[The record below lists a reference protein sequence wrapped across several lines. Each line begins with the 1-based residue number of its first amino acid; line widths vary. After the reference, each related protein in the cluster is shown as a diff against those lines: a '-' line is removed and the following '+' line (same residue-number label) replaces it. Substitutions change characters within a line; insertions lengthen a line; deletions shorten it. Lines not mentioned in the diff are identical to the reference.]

1 MQKRNKNLLIAALVL
16 LTYWMTTK
24 VVDVYEMH
32 PTAGAI
38 YELTAILAILA
49 VLATF
54 VLPIVAIVFWIK
66 SKFAWK
72 KQYILPLLVS
82 VITIFVMIFVPF
94 LFEQSN

>member
-1 MQKRNKNLLIAALVL
+1 MMQKRNKNLLIATLVL

-24 VVDVYEMH
+24 VVDVYEIH
-32 PTAGAI
+32 PMAGAI
-38 YELTAILAILA
+38 YELTAILA

-54 VLPIVAIVFWIK
+54 VLPIVATVFWVK
-66 SKFAWK
+66 SKFAWE

-82 VITIFVMIFVPF
+82 VITIFVMTFVPF

>member
-1 MQKRNKNLLIAALVL
+1 MKKRNKYLLIATIAL

-24 VVDVYEMH
+24 VIDMSNVH
-32 PTAGAI
+32 PIAGAI
-38 YELTAILAILA
+38 YELTAILA

-54 VLPIVAIVFWIK
+54 VLPVVAIVFWVK